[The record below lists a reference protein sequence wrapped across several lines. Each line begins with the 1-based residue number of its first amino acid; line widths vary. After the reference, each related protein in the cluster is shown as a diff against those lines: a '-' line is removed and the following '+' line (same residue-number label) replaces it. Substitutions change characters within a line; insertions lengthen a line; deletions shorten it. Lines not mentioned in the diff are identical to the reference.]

1 MGTILKQYFKP
12 MAVTALALS
21 FVAALMAPL
30 SADALTNDVAT
41 AKSNET
47 STGSVLGGVPTR
59 ITWEAVVDDGE
70 QVASLTVQ
78 LPEGSSFTD
87 ESSVKLTVLDGTE
100 RLRVSDTP
108 SINAADASV
117 SVDFSE
123 PVDAGKRIRLE
134 MYKTALPNTTEE
146 VTIPATATDP
156 SGKSFDVAID
166 EESNVKIKVQE
177 ASFATKITTWLDEQ
191 EWVQAWNSNT
201 FLRTFLKPQVII
213 SSIPVVFK
221 GWLVSLLLCAIGFP
235 LAVVFGLAFSFA
247 KISPYRILH
256 GIAGLY
262 TGVVRGTPLFLQIYI
277 AFFGLPML
285 GLNLN
290 PYLVAIFVLAFNSGA
305 YLCEIFRAG
314 IQSIHK
320 GQFEAARSLG
330 MNAVTTMF
338 SVIIPQT
345 IRRVIPTATSEFILL
360 YKDTSLLA
368 AVGVMELMLF
378 SKSVVANT
386 GSMTPY
392 IVAACFYLLVT
403 VPLIRFVTNLENKL
417 AAADGAGGSS
427 KSKKKAAKAKR
438 IASKAASKEIA
449 TAHAEA
455 TEVSASGA
463 QSEKQ

>member
-100 RLRVSDTP
+100 RLRVNDTP

-290 PYLVAIFVLAFNSGA
+290 PYVVAIFVLAFNSGA

-438 IASKAASKEIA
+438 IASKETA
-449 TAHAEA
+449 TAQVMA

>member
-30 SADALTNDVAT
+30 SADALTSDVAT

-70 QVASLTVQ
+70 EVASLTVQ

-100 RLRVSDTP
+100 RLRVGDTP
-108 SINAADASV
+108 TINEADASV

-438 IASKAASKEIA
+438 IASKETA
-449 TAHAEA
+449 TAQAVA
-455 TEVSASGA
+455 TEVPASGA

>member
-1 MGTILKQYFKP
+1 
-12 MAVTALALS
+12 
-21 FVAALMAPL
+21 
-30 SADALTNDVAT
+30 
-41 AKSNET
+41 
-47 STGSVLGGVPTR
+47 
-59 ITWEAVVDDGE
+59 
-70 QVASLTVQ
+70 
-78 LPEGSSFTD
+78 
-87 ESSVKLTVLDGTE
+87 
-100 RLRVSDTP
+100 
-108 SINAADASV
+108 
-117 SVDFSE
+117 
-123 PVDAGKRIRLE
+123 
-134 MYKTALPNTTEE
+134 
-146 VTIPATATDP
+146 
-156 SGKSFDVAID
+156 
-166 EESNVKIKVQE
+166 
-177 ASFATKITTWLDEQ
+177 
-191 EWVQAWNSNT
+191 
-201 FLRTFLKPQVII
+201 
-213 SSIPVVFK
+213 VVFK

-438 IASKAASKEIA
+438 IASKAASKETA

>member
-21 FVAALMAPL
+21 FVAALVAPL

-70 QVASLTVQ
+70 EVASLTVQ

-100 RLRVSDTP
+100 RLRVGDTP
-108 SINAADASV
+108 TINEADASV

-438 IASKAASKEIA
+438 IAPKETA
-449 TAHAEA
+449 TAQAVA
-455 TEVSASGA
+455 TEVPASGA

>member
-1 MGTILKQYFKP
+1 MGTTFKKNFKSI
-12 MAVTALALS
+12 AVTALALS

-59 ITWEAVVDDGE
+59 ITWEAVVDEGE
-70 QVASLTVQ
+70 EISKLTVQ
-78 LPEGSSFTD
+78 LPEGSSFSD
-87 ESSVKLTVLDGTE
+87 ESTAKLTVLDGTE
-100 RLRVSDTP
+100 RLKISDQPVIDTD
-108 SINAADASV
+108 NASV
-117 SVDFSE
+117 TVNFSE
-123 PVDAGKRIRLE
+123 PVDEGKRIRFEL
-134 MYKTALPNTTEE
+134 YKTSLPNASEQI
-146 VTIPATATDP
+146 TIPATAVDP
-156 SGKSFDVAID
+156 SGNAVDVAID
-166 EESNVKIKVQE
+166 EDSNVKITVQE
-177 ASFATKITTWLDEQ
+177 ASLATKIASWLDGQ
-191 EWVQAWNSNT
+191 AWVDAWNSNT
-201 FLRTFLKPQVII
+201 FLRTFLNPTVVVE
-213 SSIPVVFK
+213 SIPVVVQ
-221 GWLVSLLLCAIGFP
+221 GWLISLLLCAVGFP
-235 LAVVFGLAFSFA
+235 LAVVFGLAFTFA
-247 KISPYRILH
+247 KISPYRFLH
-256 GIAGLY
+256 GIAGIY
-262 TGVVRGTPLFLQIYI
+262 TGVVRGTPLFLQIYV

-330 MNAVTTMF
+330 MNSITTMF

-403 VPLIRFVTNLENKL
+403 LPLIRFVNNLENKL
-417 AAADGAGGSS
+417 AAADSAGGSPK
-427 KSKKKAAKAKR
+427 KSRKAKR
-438 IASKAASKEIA
+438 IASKAKAAEPVKAENPA
-449 TAHAEA
+449 EEA
-455 TEVSASGA
+455 TVSTPTDH
-463 QSEKQ
+463 

>member
-1 MGTILKQYFKP
+1 MGINLKELIKP
-12 MAVTALALS
+12 WAATALALM
-21 FVAALMAPL
+21 FALTIAAPIT
-30 SADALTNDVAT
+30 ADAMTNDVAT

-47 STGSVLGGVPTR
+47 STGAVLGGVPTR
-59 ITWEAVVDDGE
+59 VTWEAVVDEGDE
-70 QVASLTVQ
+70 VSQLTVA
-78 LPEGSSFTD
+78 LPEGSSFSD
-87 ESSVKLTVLDGTE
+87 ESTVKLTVLDGTE
-100 RLRVSDTP
+100 RLKVADEPEIDTQ
-108 SINAADASV
+108 NASV
-117 SVDFSE
+117 SVKFSD
-123 PVDAGKRIRLE
+123 PVDAGKRVRLE
-134 MYKTALPNTTEE
+134 MYKTSLPNTDE
-146 VTIPATATDP
+146 VITIPATFTDAKGG
-156 SGKSFDVAID
+156 SHDVAID
-166 EESNVKIKVQE
+166 KECNVEITVTE
-177 ASFATKITTWLDEQ
+177 ASFTTKIASWLDDQ
-191 EWVQAWNSNT
+191 AWVQAWNSNT
-201 FLRTFLKPQVII
+201 FLRTFLKPQVIVA
-213 SSIPVVFK
+213 SIPAVFK

-235 LAVVFGLAFSFA
+235 LAVVFGLAFAFA

-262 TGVVRGTPLFLQIYI
+262 TGVIRGTPLFLQIYI

-290 PYLVAIFVLAFNSGA
+290 PILVAIFVLAFNSGA

-330 MNAVTTMF
+330 MTSITTMF

-368 AVGVMELMLF
+368 AVGVMELMLY

-403 VPLIRFVTNLENKL
+403 IPLIRFVTSLEQKL
-417 AAADGAGGSS
+417 AKADGASTPK
-427 KSKKKAAKAKR
+427 KSKKKKIAMTETKAEQ
-438 IASKAASKEIA
+438 A
-449 TAHAEA
+449 
-455 TEVSASGA
+455 
-463 QSEKQ
+463 

>member
-70 QVASLTVQ
+70 EVASLTVQ

-100 RLRVSDTP
+100 RLRVGDTP
-108 SINAADASV
+108 TINEADASV

-146 VTIPATATDP
+146 VTIPATATNP

-438 IASKAASKEIA
+438 IASKETA
-449 TAHAEA
+449 TAQAVA
-455 TEVSASGA
+455 TEVPASGA